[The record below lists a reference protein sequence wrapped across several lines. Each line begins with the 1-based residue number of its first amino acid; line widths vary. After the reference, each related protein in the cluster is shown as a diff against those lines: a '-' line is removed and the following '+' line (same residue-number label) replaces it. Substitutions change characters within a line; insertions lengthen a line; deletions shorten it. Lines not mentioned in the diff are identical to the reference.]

1 MDPLLLLLV
10 KALVGGVGVIAF
22 TLVARMVKPER
33 LSGVFCAAP
42 SVAVGSLAVVVLSAS
57 EHEGMVASE
66 GMVLGSIALLG
77 ASVVGALVA
86 RPADGSAI
94 PISIA
99 TCIAWLALAG
109 ALAAVVT

>member
-1 MDPLLLLLV
+1 VDPWLLLLV

-22 TLVARMVKPER
+22 TLVARVVKPER

-42 SVAVGSLAVVVLSAS
+42 SVAVGSLAVVVLNAS
-57 EHEGMVASE
+57 DHEGMVAAK

-77 ASVVGALVA
+77 ASIVGALVA
-86 RPADGSAI
+86 RPADGSAV

-99 TCIAWLALAG
+99 TGITWLAIAG
-109 ALAAVVT
+109 VLAAVVW